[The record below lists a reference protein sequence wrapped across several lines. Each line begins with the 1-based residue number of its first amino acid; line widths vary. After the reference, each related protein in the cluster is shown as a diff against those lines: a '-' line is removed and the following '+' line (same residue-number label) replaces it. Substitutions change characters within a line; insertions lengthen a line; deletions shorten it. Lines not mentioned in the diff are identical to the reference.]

1 MKVRC
6 IDAKGH
12 ENVLREGNI
21 YEGELKFID
30 SIGEE
35 RWSIKESRGSI
46 FYKHRFE
53 EVKGLTLQE
62 VMSNIKQGEI
72 YENKNTAI
80 HLNNEGVLIMEEKS
94 HFNNTDMNILT
105 ASMIAINLDSE
116 YQLQRKEH
124 TFEEAF
130 KAYEE
135 GKEIECCYGGQKL
148 KKENEKDYY
157 FNYDKEEYM
166 PLKFDEVFFDI
177 ANIRS
182 KWYIND

>member
-6 IDAKGH
+6 IDANGYEERLK
-12 ENVLREGNI
+12 EGNI
-21 YEGELKFID
+21 YDGEFKFV
-30 SIGEE
+30 SKFNEE
-35 RWSIKESRGSI
+35 RWVIKEFEGSG
-46 FYKHRFE
+46 FQKFRFE

-94 HFNNTDMNILT
+94 RFNNTDMNILT

-157 FNYDKEEYM
+157 FNYDKEEYI

>member
-35 RWSIKESRGSI
+35 RWSIKESRGST

-53 EVKGLTLQE
+53 EVRELTFKEVIANIQKGEVWEDDIFEVDCTESGTIMIKSKKSKVVFGFYKDDTL
-62 VMSNIKQGEI
+62 K
-72 YENKNTAI
+72 
-80 HLNNEGVLIMEEKS
+80 
-94 HFNNTDMNILT
+94 
-105 ASMIAINLDSE
+105 
-116 YQLQRKEH
+116 LQRKEH

-130 KAYEE
+130 KAFEE

>member
-6 IDAKGH
+6 IDAKGFRQTI
-12 ENVLREGNI
+12 REGWI
-21 YEGELKFID
+21 YEGELKFND
-30 SIGEE
+30 CFEE
-35 RWSIKESRGSI
+35 DRWVIKGIEGVEFR
-46 FYKHRFE
+46 KHRFE
-53 EVKGLTLQE
+53 EVKELTFKE
-62 VMSNIKQGEI
+62 VISNIQKGEVWEDDI
-72 YENKNTAI
+72 FEVDCTECGTIRIKNKKNKVVFGFYKDDT
-80 HLNNEGVLIMEEKS
+80 LK
-94 HFNNTDMNILT
+94 
-105 ASMIAINLDSE
+105 
-116 YQLQRKEH
+116 LQRKEY

-157 FNYDKEEYM
+157 FNYDKEEYI